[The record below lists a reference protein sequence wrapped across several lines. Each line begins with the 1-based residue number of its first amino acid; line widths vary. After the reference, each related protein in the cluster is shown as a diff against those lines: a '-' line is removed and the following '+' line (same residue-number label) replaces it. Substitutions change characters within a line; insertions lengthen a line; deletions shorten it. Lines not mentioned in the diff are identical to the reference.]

1 MPPAADPPR
10 EVAQLLETLR
20 ADFGDGLRSCVEYAP
35 ARREVYYLREDIDD
49 TVAHGR
55 LVRVEELYESER
67 VGSVPVEPDP
77 EMTRLHAATF
87 LFDEVLVVHLV
98 GDDQRVVGFSVDAS
112 ATPDL
117 SGMLSSYLETVFEP
131 DESA

>member
-1 MPPAADPPR
+1 MVPAADCPPEISR
-10 EVAQLLETLR
+10 LLEDLR

-35 ARREVYYLREDIDD
+35 SKNDVYYLRDDIDE

-55 LVRVEELYESER
+55 LVRVEELYQSER
-67 VGSVPVEPDP
+67 VGSVPVEPDE

-87 LFDEVLVVHLV
+87 LFDEVLVIHLV
-98 GDDQRVVGFSVDAS
+98 GDDKRVVGFSVDAS

-117 SGMLSSYLETVFEP
+117 SGMLSSYLETVFDP
-131 DESA
+131 GDSA